1 MKIER
6 GIASAAALILL
17 AALPALA
24 GDQVSFKLLG
34 GLARIQGDDYN
45 KGILGAYEL
54 ARDTSDSLSGGYGR
68 LGSGWILQGEI
79 VNSWGPHIGVGLGGA
94 YYRMSNTDG
103 LSGVA
108 SVPDPSYAFTS
119 TYAPKVSVIPLFL
132 NVHYLT
138 RLAPAVSLDLF
149 AGPVF
154 EIVQFSFARN
164 ATSSL
169 DSLTETETFNA
180 SGTAL
185 GLQGGLGVG
194 LRLVRGVT
202 LVADGLFRAARL
214 TDLSGNWFLSSTTSS
229 GTVTQSNS
237 SYYLWSYDY
246 MAGGV
251 YHRIGFFD
259 SNGPSGDGISGA
271 RKARLNLSGFVA
283 LIGLRFAI

>member
-1 MKIER
+1 MKMKR
-6 GIASAAALILL
+6 GVASAAALILM
-17 AALPALA
+17 AAWPAFA
-24 GDQVSFKLLG
+24 GEQISFKLLG

-45 KGILGAYEL
+45 AGILGAYEL
-54 ARDTSDSLSGGYGR
+54 ARDTSDSVSGSYEK
-68 LGSGWILQGEI
+68 LGNGWIFQGEI
-79 VNSWGPHIGVGLGGA
+79 VNSWGPHFGVGLGGG
-94 YYRMSNTDG
+94 YYRMSNTAG
-103 LSGVA
+103 ISGVA
-108 SVPDPSYAFTS
+108 SVPDPSYTFAS

-138 RLAPAVSLDLF
+138 GITPAVSLDLF

-154 EIVQFSFARN
+154 EIVQFGFARN

-169 DSLTETETFNA
+169 DSLSETETFNA

-185 GLQGGLGVG
+185 GFQGGLDVG
-194 LRLVRGVT
+194 FRVVRGVT
-202 LVADGLFRAARL
+202 LVAEGLYRAAKL
-214 TDLSGNWFLSSTTSS
+214 TDLSGNWFLTSTTSS

-246 MAGGV
+246 TAGGV

-271 RKARLNLSGFVA
+271 RKARLNLSGLVA
-283 LIGLRFAI
+283 LVGVRFSI

>member
-6 GIASAAALILL
+6 GIASAVALLLL
-17 AALPALA
+17 AAPPALA
-24 GDQVSFKLLG
+24 GEQVSFKLLG

-54 ARDTSDSLSGGYGR
+54 ARDTSDSLSGGYEK
-68 LGSGWILQGEI
+68 LGNGWILQGEI

-94 YYRMSNTDG
+94 YYRMSNTSG

-108 SVPDPSYAFTS
+108 SVPDPSYTFTS

-138 RLAPAVSLDLF
+138 RLTSAVSLDLF

-154 EIVQFSFARN
+154 EIVQFSFARD
-164 ATSSL
+164 ATSSR
-169 DSLTETETFNA
+169 DSLSETETFNA

-185 GLQGGLGVG
+185 GLQGGLSVG

-202 LVADGLFRAARL
+202 FVVDGLYRGARL
-214 TDLSGNWFLSSTTSS
+214 ADLSGNWFLTSTTSS
-229 GTVTQSNS
+229 GTITQSNS
-237 SYYLWSYDY
+237 SYYMWSYEY
-246 MAGGV
+246 TAGGV
-251 YHRIGFFD
+251 YPQIGFFD
-259 SNGPSGDGISGA
+259 SNGPSGEGISSA

-283 LIGLRFAI
+283 LVGFRVAI